1 MIFSM
6 KIKDQITSLANTI
19 SKKYGAK
26 KIILFG
32 SYAYGLHDDNSD
44 IDLCVIA
51 DIKGKRKIDILREI
65 RRELISQIST
75 PIDILIYDAKE
86 FNDRASLNN
95 TLEYKILTDGIIVY
109 G

>member
-1 MIFSM
+1 M
-6 KIKDQITSLANTI
+6 KIKKQITSLVNTI

-44 IDLCVIA
+44 IDLCIIA

-65 RRELISQIST
+65 RRELISQISN

-95 TLEYKILTDGIIVY
+95 TLEHKILMDGIIVY